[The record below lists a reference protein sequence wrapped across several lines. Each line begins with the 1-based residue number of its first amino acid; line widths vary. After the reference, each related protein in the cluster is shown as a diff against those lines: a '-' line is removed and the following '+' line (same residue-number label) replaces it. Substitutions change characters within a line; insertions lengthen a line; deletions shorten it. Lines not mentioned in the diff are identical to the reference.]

1 MKRHIK
7 YSESEQALFLLDQR
21 HLPHKES
28 WFVCRR
34 VKDVVYGLQKMV
46 VRGAPAIGIT
56 AAYGCALATLSL
68 DAEEPDWQ
76 EQLEEKLYRMA
87 NARPTAVNLSY
98 VVERMHE
105 AWEADPEIGL
115 EDLHWMWLRLAKEI
129 HSEDIAANKAL
140 GKHGLELI
148 RDKRSIMTHCN
159 AGALATGGYGTAL
172 GVVRAAKS
180 AGLDIQVIA
189 NETRPFFQG
198 ARLTAYEL
206 QQDDIPVRVA
216 CDNAAALLM
225 KKGLVEAVLV
235 GADRIVANGDTANKI
250 GTYNLALLA
259 RQHGIPFYVAAPSS
273 TFDAKTPSGESIP
286 IESRSDHEVTH
297 IKDHQITPSGVPVYN
312 YAFDVTPS
320 SLIDRIICERGVLSP
335 PFGEEI
341 AKVVADR

>member
-21 HLPHKES
+21 YLPHKES

-46 VRGAPAIGIT
+46 VRGAPAIGIV
-56 AAYGCALATLSL
+56 AAYGCCLATLGI

-98 VVERMHE
+98 VVHKMYQ

-129 HSEDIAANKAL
+129 HSEDIVANKAI

-148 RDKRSIMTHCN
+148 RDKKSIMTHCN

-206 QQDDIPVRVA
+206 QQDQIPVRVA

-225 KKGLVEAVLV
+225 QKGLVDTVLV

-273 TFDAKTPSGESIP
+273 TFDLETPRGESIP
-286 IESRSDHEVTH
+286 IESRPDSEVTH
-297 IKDHQITPSGVPVYN
+297 VRDYQITPSGVQVYN

-320 SLIDRIICERGVLSP
+320 SLIDRIICERGILSA
-335 PFGEEI
+335 PFDQDI
-341 AKVVADR
+341 ARVITGR